1 MISPTES
8 LPLASARK
16 HRKTL
21 DAYDLATRRYFLEVA
36 HRFCAPLPS
45 QEPFDWC
52 VDNVVFADT
61 EVTGPFNPVGREF
74 LRDIINDIDDTENR
88 EHTVICAT
96 GTGKTTS
103 VMCRH
108 HWTIVHNPRRAIMVM
123 PATKGAGGSETYVT
137 SRFIPSLEATR
148 ATRELMPDGQRRLFM
163 NSKKVRINGSHF
175 DFVGG
180 GSPSAVASNR
190 CSLIEIDEL
199 DKLKDK
205 LGNEAG
211 TKKLVDERTEGVK
224 DYTVFQSTTPTVETA
239 QGWKSLLRS
248 DFRRRF
254 LPCPHCNPTASKIGQ
269 RGTEATEQNSN
280 IPGIAP
286 LGDLCVSVANLKGWF
301 DLAWSE
307 QYCVLP
313 TKFHNGVIV
322 PRAFIK
328 WDDEAKRKD
337 GEWDRD
343 RIVRSVRLECPHC
356 QGHIRDEHKVW
367 MDKNGVWI
375 PLQENHG
382 HKGYHLSALYAP
394 PLVTRDEDPT
404 HKSRLAGRALKFLDA
419 TADGEG
425 MKGFI
430 NSTLAEVDMSQE
442 HSAGTIK
449 LSSTPLAQPDWVSI
463 LTADFHKNA
472 PYIWFTVRKWCAFK
486 LLPPVGITD
495 GLPEFVPLLDLP
507 GNEAAR
513 AKCAALLDAKTEDG
527 RWQMAD
533 GKFRNGWNVI
543 AELYRFKSSD
553 VGESP
558 IFDFLIAQKITGD
571 KLVKLFRG
579 DADGSTL
586 EFRRII
592 LARMFELE
600 HGTMSPEEFKKFR
613 APRGG
618 DSELIAAG
626 NLDTSGPRLWQD
638 LRDLEIEFKVGQG
651 LTLDRRA
658 VFIDC
663 GFQEKYDAEVL
674 RESYERATWFKW
686 YQIDSPKHAPLFNGV
701 WERGQNPP
709 PARGLCVPCAATGW
723 LPLQGIPT
731 ARPQGDGKI
740 SRDLSMRVAD
750 PFYGTGQQEG
760 TRVIEVLRVPQMLF
774 WHRRQEL
781 REGRTKN
788 TWTISPNVS
797 WFPKHYLPDGS
808 RSEESSYRI
817 EDFQKQ
823 SDGQYWDERT
833 KKVEPKGGRG
843 GSQSKRN
850 PYHVDDCEVYQ
861 VAGATHLEF
870 FEAQGAAAKT

>member
-16 HRKTL
+16 PRKHRAKTL
-21 DAYDLATRRYFLEVA
+21 ADYDLATRRYFLEVA

-254 LPCPHCNPTASKIGQ
+254 LPCPHCNPTASRIGH
-269 RGTEATEQNSN
+269 RGTEATEKNSN
-280 IPGIAP
+280 SPSLAP
-286 LGDLCVSVANLKGWF
+286 IGDLCVSVANLKGWF

-313 TKFHNGVIV
+313 TKFHNGVLI
-322 PRAFIK
+322 PRAYIK

-356 QGHIRDEHKVW
+356 KGHIRDEHKIW
-367 MDKNGVWI
+367 MDKNGVWL
-375 PLQENHG
+375 PLQENNG

-419 TADGEG
+419 TEDGEG

-430 NSTLAEVDMSQE
+430 NSTLAEVDVSQE
-442 HSAGTIK
+442 HSGNRDIVEISSRDEDK
-449 LSSTPLAQPDWVSI
+449 VSSVQWWYDLSVDRQAKYPGFWYRSRRWCASVLRPQMNDEARKTFLAQMPGELKTVSEKIAPLPASKDAGLYSPSAIMAQIQRTDHWPKIADWLI
-463 LTADFHKNA
+463 GNGLTGA
-472 PYIWFTVRKWCAFK
+472 K
-486 LLPPVGITD
+486 LTEFFQVEFQTD
-495 GLPEFVPLLDLP
+495 
-507 GNEAAR
+507 
-513 AKCAALLDAKTEDG
+513 
-527 RWQMAD
+527 
-533 GKFRNGWNVI
+533 
-543 AELYRFKSSD
+543 
-553 VGESP
+553 
-558 IFDFLIAQKITGD
+558 LI
-571 KLVKLFRG
+571 RM
-579 DADGSTL
+579 L
-586 EFRRII
+586 EFICKQDSVN
-592 LARMFELE
+592 LKL
-600 HGTMSPEEFKKFR
+600 GKQ
-613 APRGG
+613 G
-618 DSELIAAG
+618 DSECVEFGSADSWEEIDEVQRRWKIANPDVIVDARFGALDNAEVFAECFRRCPPPGFCYYSPLI
-626 NLDTSGPRLWQD
+626 TPFGPRGKFSKTPMPGYRPFAEWGWTPALGYPEHKQWASKEKIR
-638 LRDLEIEFKVGQG
+638 LPY
-651 LTLDRRA
+651 T
-658 VFIDC
+658 
-663 GFQEKYDAEVL
+663 QEV
-674 RESYERATWFKW
+674 
-686 YQIDSPKHAPLFNGV
+686 N
-701 WERGQNPP
+701 
-709 PARGLCVPCAATGW
+709 
-723 LPLQGIPT
+723 
-731 ARPQGDGKI
+731 
-740 SRDLSMRVAD
+740 D
-750 PFYGTGQQEG
+750 PFTGKMEARQFYQYVFKFDAQWALSELARIRKRYSFTLAHDCKFAG
-760 TRVIEVLRVPQMLF
+760 HNALMQPVTKADYDQHMKGYF
-774 WHRRQEL
+774 WNERDQC
-781 REGRTKN
+781 
-788 TWTISPNVS
+788 
-797 WFPKHYLPDGS
+797 
-808 RSEESSYRI
+808 
-817 EDFQKQ
+817 
-823 SDGQYWDERT
+823 WDAPG
-833 KKVEPKGGRG
+833 KRG
-843 GSQSKRN
+843 GSQSRAHPN
-850 PYHVDDCEVYQ
+850 HLYDCEKN
-861 VAGATHLEF
+861 
-870 FEAQGAAAKT
+870 GAARAVWKGIFRYERSSATTSND